1 MTPRSVSAADE
12 GLLNCHSCG
21 LLSKNVPNA
30 SDRCPRCGTHLH
42 LRKPNSLT
50 RTWALLIAAFLLYIP
65 ANILPV
71 MHTASIIYEE
81 DDTIMSGV
89 VYLWTSGSWPLAILV
104 FCASVTV
111 PLAKLMALAT
121 LAFTA
126 QRKSTWRQQERTK
139 LYRLVEFVGRWSML
153 DIFVVTLMVGLVHF
167 QSLATISAG
176 PGAVAF
182 ASVVV
187 LTMFAAMSFDPR
199 LIWDPEQKQDD

>member
-1 MTPRSVSAADE
+1 MKPHPASAAAQ

-21 LLSKNVPNA
+21 LLSKNVANA

-42 LRKPNSLT
+42 MRKPNSLT
-50 RTWALLIAAFLLYIP
+50 RTWALLIAAFILYIP
-65 ANILPV
+65 ANLLPV

-89 VYLWTSGSWPLAILV
+89 IYLWTSGSWPLAILV

-111 PLAKLMALAT
+111 PLAKLIALT
-121 LAFTA
+121 ILAITA

-139 LYRLVEFVGRWSML
+139 LYRMVEFVGRWSML
-153 DIFVVTLMVGLVHF
+153 DIFVVALMVGLVHF

-176 PGAVAF
+176 PGALAF

-187 LTMFAAMSFDPR
+187 ITMFAAMSFDPR
-199 LIWDPEQKQDD
+199 LIWDPEPKDDD